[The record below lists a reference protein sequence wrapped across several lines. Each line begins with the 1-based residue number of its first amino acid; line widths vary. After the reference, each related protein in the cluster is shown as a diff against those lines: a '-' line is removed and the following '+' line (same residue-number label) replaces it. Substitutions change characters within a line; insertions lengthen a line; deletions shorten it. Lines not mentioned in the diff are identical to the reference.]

1 MSTAGTCQNCNCALT
16 MSPNLHF
23 RAMLQANAVIP
34 TAIQTKNTNKSQKNG
49 GRKNKKQQK
58 NMFVLQ

>member
-1 MSTAGTCQNCNCALT
+1 
-16 MSPNLHF
+16 
-23 RAMLQANAVIP
+23 MLQANAVIP

-49 GRKNKKQQK
+49 GRKKQNKKK